1 VHGGTTIGRDCRI
14 GAGAT
19 VQSSVVFDGAVI
31 EAGAEVRES
40 VVGKGAFIGA
50 GTVVKSAVIGDG
62 ARLGAGNELVGGARV
77 FPGVELAD
85 CAVRFSSDR
94 SSS

>member
-1 VHGGTTIGRDCRI
+1 M
-14 GAGAT
+14 
-19 VQSSVVFDGAVI
+19 
-31 EAGAEVRES
+31 
-40 VVGKGAFIGA
+40 
-50 GTVVKSAVIGDG
+50 KSAVIGDG
-62 ARLGAGNELVGGARV
+62 ARLGAGNELLGGARV